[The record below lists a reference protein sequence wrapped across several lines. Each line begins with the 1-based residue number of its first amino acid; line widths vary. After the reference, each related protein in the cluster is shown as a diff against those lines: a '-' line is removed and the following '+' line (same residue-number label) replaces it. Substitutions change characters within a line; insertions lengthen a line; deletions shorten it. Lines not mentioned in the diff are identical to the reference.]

1 MKLWSAWLPDVLPHV
16 MGCPNIVAESEIRRA
31 AQDFFQR
38 TRAYQVYVTTPVVAG
53 QAFVEPVP
61 ADSGLNMIRVE
72 NASYDGERLMPI
84 NKATLDTDQYLND
97 WATRTGTPRN
107 RLQLTPGVIRLYP
120 IPEVDAKTG
129 VLSRLSVSPSNE
141 SLGVADEM
149 YYQYLDEI
157 KCGALSRLMIFPGSS
172 WRNPELA
179 MLYDGKF
186 NSAIDSV
193 HYLAARA
200 FSNGRIAARPKWC

>member
-16 MGCPNIVAESEIRRA
+16 LGCPNIVAESEIRRA

-38 TRAYQVYVTTPVVAG
+38 TRAYQIYVTSLVVAG
-53 QAFVEPVP
+53 QSFVEPVP
-61 ADSGLNMIRVE
+61 TDSGLNMIRVE
-72 NASYDGERLMPI
+72 NASYDGERLAPI
-84 NKATLDTDQYLND
+84 NKASLDADQNLKD

-120 IPEVDAKTG
+120 IPEVNAVTG
-129 VLSRLSVSPSNE
+129 VLSRLSVAPSND
-141 SLGVADEM
+141 STGISDEM

-157 KCGALSRLMIFPGSS
+157 KVGALSRLMIYPEAR
-172 WRNPELA
+172 WKNTELA
-179 MLYDGKF
+179 LFYEGKF
-186 NSAIDSV
+186 NSAIDTV
-193 HYLAARA
+193 HHQVARA